1 MPSWYFTLD
10 WLSRWEI
17 SFIQNLMHLPDS
29 PLAAPLRSIKYK
41 ATLTSNPSTWPSL
54 MLGGA
59 SLGPSCEISRWCAL
73 AEVLFSSFVLSAL
86 VAFHPGNS
94 SVWRLP
100 LHFVFPGLPIAWIS
114 NVLVWSYSLY
124 PFIFSPLVFGLLS
137 VPASNPSTECLISKN
152 VSVLHVFLFHR
163 FLSLVCRWLSF
174 PCLFGD
180 MRILKLF
187 FTLCLWFFRVVGF
200 GHFIHVSSFIRCH
213 VTFG

>member
-1 MPSWYFTLD
+1 MVCLGRGPIFLLCVECPCS
-10 WLSRWEI
+10 LSPRK
-17 SFIQNLMHLPDS
+17 L
-29 PLAAPLRSIKYK
+29 
-41 ATLTSNPSTWPSL
+41 TCLTSSATFCFSRPSYCLDIQCPSL
-54 MLGGA
+54 ILI
-59 SLGPSCEISRWCAL
+59 SL
-73 AEVLFSSFVLSAL
+73 SF
-86 VAFHPGNS
+86 
-94 SVWRLP
+94 
-100 LHFVFPGLPIAWIS
+100 HFF
-114 NVLVWSYSLY
+114 
-124 PFIFSPLVFGLLS
+124 PLVFGLLS

-200 GHFIHVSSFIRCH
+200 GLFIHVSSFIRCH